1 MAPPGEL
8 GTTGGRGMRKR
19 WIFIG
24 LIVGLL
30 AVAISGGV
38 ALAWGGSAHGWGWG
52 RGDHEERQSAVAAKV
67 AEILGTEADETAD
80 AIAQAQEEV
89 REEAADAALED
100 VAGRVAETLGT
111 DADATA
117 EALRN
122 VSEEMFDEALES
134 KLQDAIDDGRITEER
149 AQEIRDS
156 ADSYGGWLG
165 FGYGHKG
172 GDSDE
177 FASRVAEELDV
188 DSDDVA
194 DAIEQALTDIR
205 TESLEEKLQAA
216 IDSGRITEEEADE
229 IREKINSGDWNG
241 FGKRGVR
248 GHHDGNGRRGHG
260 RGRHA
265 NGDSGADPTATP
277 ETPSGDNST

>member
-1 MAPPGEL
+1 
-8 GTTGGRGMRKR
+8 MRKR

-205 TESLEEKLQAA
+205 TESLEEKLQ
-216 IDSGRITEEEADE
+216 DHR
-229 IREKINSGDWNG
+229 
-241 FGKRGVR
+241 
-248 GHHDGNGRRGHG
+248 G
-260 RGRHA
+260 RGRRNPRKDQFRGLERLWKTRSPRA
-265 NGDSGADPTATP
+265 SRRQWPPGPRSRTP
-277 ETPSGDNST
+277 REWGFRR